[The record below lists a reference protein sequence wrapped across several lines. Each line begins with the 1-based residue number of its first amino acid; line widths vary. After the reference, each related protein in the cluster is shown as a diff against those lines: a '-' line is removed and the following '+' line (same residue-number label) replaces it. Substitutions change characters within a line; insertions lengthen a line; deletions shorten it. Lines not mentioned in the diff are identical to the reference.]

1 MSAAV
6 IKALA
11 LQARVLQFQ
20 TQVQVLLQDPAL
32 ETRKRFSEI
41 HKAQGR
47 IGQYCREL
55 EVLAQ
60 QQEEQEQNGAEYPGV
75 YRQPGQAQDESVS
88 VHGQR
93 RPQ

>member
-1 MSAAV
+1 MNNM
-6 IKALA
+6 IKAMA
-11 LQARVLQFQ
+11 IQARILQFQ

-32 ETRKRFSEI
+32 QNGKRFAEI

-60 QQEEQEQNGAEYPGV
+60 QEQEHESRPSSPGHEL
-75 YRQPGQAQDESVS
+75 RGTSQSA
-88 VHGQR
+88 H
-93 RPQ
+93 